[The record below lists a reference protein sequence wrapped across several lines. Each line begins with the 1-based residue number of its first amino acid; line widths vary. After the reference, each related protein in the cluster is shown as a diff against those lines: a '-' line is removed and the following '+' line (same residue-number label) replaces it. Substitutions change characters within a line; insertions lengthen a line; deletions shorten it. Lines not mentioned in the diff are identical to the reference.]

1 MKSQD
6 LLVRSLNQL
15 VTFLDR
21 SVFEMFLTYV
31 PSSSTIYTIK
41 DYRVSVYA
49 EKKEGQQGLVLIIP
63 LPIMD

>member
-1 MKSQD
+1 MKSQN

-49 EKKEGQQGLVLIIP
+49 DCTITNNGLMHI
-63 LPIMD
+63 DKFDK